1 MNKSF
6 SWRIF
11 TSFGLFLSFF
21 MILVSGVILFIFP
34 GSRGSNVVW
43 EMAGLTKP
51 AWQNQHIIFGFA
63 FSLLSLC
70 HLFFINW
77 KAFFSYLKNKT
88 KEGLQSPRE
97 LVVIVILSLGFG
109 FGTFYKIQP
118 FSGIL
123 ELGKSIA
130 KSYTGNQPQQRE
142 LQIK

>member
-63 FSLLSLC
+63 FSCSLSV
-70 HLFFINW
+70 I
-77 KAFFSYLKNKT
+77 FFSLTGK
-88 KEGLQSPRE
+88 
-97 LVVIVILSLGFG
+97 
-109 FGTFYKIQP
+109 P
-118 FSGIL
+118 FSHI
-123 ELGKSIA
+123 
-130 KSYTGNQPQQRE
+130 
-142 LQIK
+142 